1 VIVARPAAGGNVGN
15 RAGAPPGGVIAPG
28 DGGHWNYLLTRQA
41 PYRIRCACAARMG
54 IERLTPSPPETHP
67 VMIACVI
74 VLASI
79 TLLVATEP
87 GPGGRESQPH
97 SPGVGNRP

>member
-1 VIVARPAAGGNVGN
+1 
-15 RAGAPPGGVIAPG
+15 
-28 DGGHWNYLLTRQA
+28 
-41 PYRIRCACAARMG
+41 MG

-87 GPGGRESQPH
+87 GPGGRRESGAMKQ
-97 SPGVGNRP
+97 